1 MKRPGRWLIAGLL
14 LVIIAVQG
22 RLWIGEGSLVQ
33 VNDLQARVAQVRVE
47 NSVREQ
53 RNRILR
59 AEIIEL
65 KSGLES
71 IEEKARSEFGLIKQ
85 GETFFLLV
93 DETKA
98 QRP

>member
-59 AEIIEL
+59 EEIIEL